1 MHGYERLCV
10 DMHGH
15 ARLFIHPSGTFWDK
29 SSDGQLLWLRNMTSW
44 IAGGQANFGW
54 KYMFFQLLS
63 TIKVNL
69 LAKIMQ
75 SAYIYNLIVHV
86 KHKILPFLAV
96 LTCFLILGKI
106 QDGGQDNDHCW
117 WRHRPSAAPPP
128 LKHTSSCWEDQRLS
142 TKGKIALKYSVLQH
156 IKNSGNWFY
165 SPPPLVCTIVGVSI
179 CVYVQG
185 LTKDY
190 MAILGRLC
198 VGNQGFSKCMTADYF
213 EVVVPYSS
221 TLRQFHLNWS
231 VGWKRM

>member
-1 MHGYERLCV
+1 MHGYVRLFTVMHGYERLCV
-10 DMHGH
+10 AMHGH

-44 IAGGQANFGW
+44 IASGQANFGW

-69 LAKIMQ
+69 LAKILQ

-96 LTCFLILGKI
+96 LTCFLTLGKI
-106 QDGGQDNDHCW
+106 QDGDHCW

-142 TKGKIALKYSVLQH
+142 TKVKIALKYSVLQH
-156 IKNSGNWFY
+156 IKKSGNWFY
-165 SPPPLVCTIVGVSI
+165 SPPLLYVPLWG
-179 CVYVQG
+179 YEF
-185 LTKDY
+185 
-190 MAILGRLC
+190 A
-198 VGNQGFSKCMTADYF
+198 CMS
-213 EVVVPYSS
+213 E
-221 TLRQFHLNWS
+221 
-231 VGWKRM
+231 G

>member
-10 DMHGH
+10 AMHGH

-117 WRHRPSAAPPP
+117 WRHRPSAAPPS
-128 LKHTSSCWEDQRLS
+128 LKHTSSCWEDQRFS

-165 SPPPLVCTIVGVSI
+165 SPPLL
-179 CVYVQG
+179 YVPFWGYQF
-185 LTKDY
+185 
-190 MAILGRLC
+190 A
-198 VGNQGFSKCMTADYF
+198 CMS
-213 EVVVPYSS
+213 E
-221 TLRQFHLNWS
+221 
-231 VGWKRM
+231 G